1 MSPWMRR
8 KWLHQEPAVHDAL
21 YGVAFTARN
30 SHQIN
35 TRLPDWQS
43 NSLHNELHLAKEC
56 VGSDRDEKNDRNFP

>member
-1 MSPWMRR
+1 M
-8 KWLHQEPAVHDAL
+8 HDAL

-35 TRLPDWQS
+35 TRLPNRQS
-43 NSLHNELHLAKEC
+43 NSLLRELYLAKEC